1 MKQYSGVAHLR
12 SGLAAFTARP
22 MAGMTSKYAE

>member
-12 SGLAAFTARP
+12 SGLARLYGSP
-22 MAGMTSKYAE
+22 YGGMTSKYAE